1 MNDRSDASPVYHGP
15 GPLTRLAARLRRRP
29 DPRRVLRVFAL
40 VRDDDKAAGLVAW
53 GMALPGGRAITIGGR
68 EGGQNIGEWS
78 SPDRA
83 ARLHRADLEW
93 M

>member
-29 DPRRVLRVFAL
+29 DPRRVPRVFAL

-53 GMALPGGRAITIGGR
+53 GMALPDGGAVTIGGR
-68 EGGQNIGEWS
+68 DIGSYS